1 MSARRILLVSLL
13 LAAVA
18 AALPAATPVIGAQ
31 LFQETKARID
41 DLFQNRDNPPKPP
54 GPLDNP
60 FRTTEAA
67 LPPEVAVS
75 TDTGNGNG
83 PVAGPRETPDEA
95 TLRQAYSNLSFGG
108 FLMVGD
114 RPMVV
119 INKSTYKEGSLL
131 TVHLHGEP
139 VYLRVLSLTKDSIT
153 LGLGDARLTLHF

>member
-1 MSARRILLVSLL
+1 MSPRRYLLVALL
-13 LAAVA
+13 LAAGA

-67 LPPEVAVS
+67 LPPEVAVN
-75 TDTGNGNG
+75 TDTGNGPG

-108 FLMVGD
+108 FL
-114 RPMVV
+114 
-119 INKSTYKEGSLL
+119 I
-131 TVHLHGEP
+131 VHLHGEP